1 MLDSNPRAADETD
14 PIAMQAVHADRNAVR
29 AEKPDATVAPREGL
43 FRKTGALE
51 AAGTTD
57 VHGGIMATAAVN
69 ADPRIAAIGAAE
81 MRPNG
86 PTKVLPSMLVSILMM
101 LDSAPSSKR

>member
-14 PIAMQAVHADRNAVR
+14 PIAMQAVHADRNAVQ

-51 AAGTTD
+51 AAEGW
-57 VHGGIMATAAVN
+57 
-69 ADPRIAAIGAAE
+69 
-81 MRPNG
+81 
-86 PTKVLPSMLVSILMM
+86 
-101 LDSAPSSKR
+101 